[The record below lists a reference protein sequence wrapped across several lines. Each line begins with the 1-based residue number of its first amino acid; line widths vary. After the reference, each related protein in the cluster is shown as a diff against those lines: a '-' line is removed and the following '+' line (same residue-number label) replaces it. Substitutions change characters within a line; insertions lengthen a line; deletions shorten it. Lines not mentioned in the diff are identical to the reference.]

1 MAVVYPFKKY
11 NYKVT
16 VGSLGDMGFSEISGG
31 DISYEPIEYREGN
44 YESSSVIKQQGIV
57 KYGNVTLKYGLT
69 ANKALYDW
77 LNSTQTA
84 TVKQEDVVI
93 ELLGDDHK
101 TVLTSWTLRKQFLSS
116 WHFLIFSATG
126 TELADESVDIA
137 CRSSIIEGR

>member
-16 VGSLGDMGFSEISGG
+16 VGSLGDMGFSEISKG

-44 YESSSVIKQQGIV
+44 YESSSPIKQQGIV

-69 ANKALYDW
+69 ASKALYDW
-77 LNSTQTA
+77 LNSAQTA
-84 TVKQEDVVI
+84 TVKQENVKI

-101 TVLTSWTLRKQFLSS
+101 SVLTSWTLQKAIPIKLALSD
-116 WHFLIFSATG
+116 FSATG
-126 TELADESVDIA
+126 NELAVESVDIA
-137 CRSSIIEGR
+137 CEAIIRG

>member
-44 YESSSVIKQQGIV
+44 YESSSPIKQQGIV

-69 ANKALYDW
+69 ASKALYDW
-77 LNSTQTA
+77 LNSAQTA
-84 TVKQEDVVI
+84 TVKQEDVKI

-101 TVLTSWTLRKQFLSS
+101 PCLPPGRCRRRFPSS
-116 WHFLIFSATG
+116 WHFPI
-126 TELADESVDIA
+126 SVQPEMNWLWNPWISHVK
-137 CRSSIIEGR
+137 RLSEGR

>member
-1 MAVVYPFKKY
+1 M
-11 NYKVT
+11 
-16 VGSLGDMGFSEISGG
+16 
-31 DISYEPIEYREGN
+31 
-44 YESSSVIKQQGIV
+44 IKQQGIV

-101 TVLTSWTLRKQFLSS
+101 TVLTSWTLQKAIPIKLALSD
-116 WHFLIFSATG
+116 FSATG
-126 TELADESVDIA
+126 NELAVESVDIA
-137 CRSSIIEGR
+137 CEAIIRG